1 MILISA
7 LAPGEERTVAVQ
19 GQYLYLDTVRV
30 GGALDGGVAV
40 PVTILLESGRRS
52 VYPLRSQDKISF
64 GEAMK
69 EIAVRNNTAQPMDVV
84 LQNGWGN
91 FSPRVELDAG
101 TVTVE
106 PGANDLNV
114 HITGSDVALG
124 TVTVDNDAANPV
136 PVTLGAAGVTID
148 NDAANPVPVT
158 LAGSG
163 GGALE
168 VVRKKQIVWSGDT
181 DIVVAVGDTGTS
193 MNVSNIG
200 GKVNAVPPGI
210 SSPAIP
216 AGYRLSGIRCDFK
229 VESLAGAP
237 AGRLFCAVIV
247 KGEVTAPRRVVVAQS
262 RFMSFDQ
269 AMVGR
274 LLHVEVSGVE
284 LDGSELVGVAV
295 DGVVAGAWS
304 IGVRGAAT
312 YLIEEL

>member
-69 EIAVRNNTAQPMDVV
+69 EIAVRNNTGQPMDVV

-106 PGANDLNV
+106 PGSNDLNV

-124 TVTVDNDAANPV
+124 TVTV
-136 PVTLGAAGVTID
+136 D

-304 IGVRGAAT
+304 VEVRGAAT